1 MRVTRDSARARLLGF
16 QVVSNDQV
24 AEGAW
29 CMVFRS
35 EVAALLAPGEFVEI
49 SVPCDASQVLRV
61 PLSFSRADAATGTV
75 RIEYAVVGD
84 GTHRLSLMRPG
95 DASTLV
101 GPCGHGW
108 RLPGGEGR
116 SLLVAGGIG
125 LPPVLA
131 AAEMLAAA
139 GRPFDAVVG
148 AQRGSKLV
156 GVDVDLLRAAGS
168 ADPECCVVVCTDD
181 GSLGRAGFTTDAMAD
196 LLAERTYETVF
207 TCGPTVMMA
216 GVARLAEGAGVGC
229 QASLERMMGC
239 GFGACSCC
247 NVAMRDGTSRSCC
260 MDGPVFDAGEVAW

>member
-1 MRVTRDSARARLLGF
+1 
-16 QVVSNDQV
+16 
-24 AEGAW
+24 
-29 CMVFRS
+29 MVFKS

-49 SVPCDASQVLRV
+49 SVPGDASQVLRV
-61 PLSFSRADAATGTV
+61 PLSFSRADAAAGTV

-84 GTHRLSLMRPG
+84 GTRRLSLMRPG

-108 RLPGGEGR
+108 MLPSGEGR

-196 LLAERTYETVF
+196 LLAE
-207 TCGPTVMMA
+207 
-216 GVARLAEGAGVGC
+216 GAGVGC

>member
-1 MRVTRDSARARLLGF
+1 MKATRDSARARLLGF
-16 QVVSNDQV
+16 EVVSNDQV
-24 AEGAW
+24 AEGAR
-29 CMVFRS
+29 CMVFKS

-49 SVPCDASQVLRV
+49 SVPGDGSQVLRV
-61 PLSFSRADAATGTV
+61 PLSFSRADAKAGTV

-84 GTHRLSLMRPG
+84 GTRRLSLMRPG
-95 DASTLV
+95 DTSTLV

-131 AAEMLAAA
+131 AAEMLLAA
-139 GRPFDAVVG
+139 RHPFDAVVG
-148 AQRGSKLV
+148 AQRCSKLV

-168 ADPECCVVVCTDD
+168 TDPECRVVVCTDD

-196 LLAERTYETVF
+196 LLAEHTYEAVY
-207 TCGPTVMMA
+207 TCGPTIMMA
-216 GVARLAEGAGVGC
+216 GVARLAEGAGVSC

-247 NVAMRDGTSRSCC
+247 NVAMRDGASRSCC